1 MRVLELFSGTASF
14 SKVAKEYFGYE
25 VFTVEIDPSF
35 EPDLCV
41 DIEAL
46 SVFKIPFVP
55 NIIWAS
61 PPCTTYSVASFPAG
75 HRNRGS
81 PISEDAKKADRLVMK
96 TLQIIKQF
104 SPEYWIIENPTAL
117 MRKMPF
123 MQGLPMVTVTYC
135 QYGTTNMKKTDL
147 FGRLPASFNPRQC
160 KNGDTCHQEA
170 RRGAKTGT
178 QGLDKRDRS
187 RVPFKL
193 CWEILNAI
201 QKEKRIS

>member
-25 VFTVEIDPSF
+25 VFTVEIDSVF

-41 DIEAL
+41 DIECL
-46 SVFKIPFVP
+46 DPKDIPFTP

-75 HRNRGS
+75 HRDNGRAVS
-81 PISEDAKKADRLVMK
+81 TDAIKADKLVLK
-96 TLQIIKQF
+96 TLEIIKHF
-104 SPEYWIIENPTAL
+104 SPDYWVIENPVAL
-117 MRKMPF
+117 LRKMLF
-123 MQGLPMVTVTYC
+123 MQDIPRYTVTYC
-135 QYGTTNMKKTDL
+135 QYGATNMKKTDL
-147 FGRLPASFNPRQC
+147 FGKLPASFNPRQC

-178 QGLDKRDRS
+178 QGLDKKDRS